1 MDKVVL
7 QSSQNLGSSG
17 VSRPYHRKKASCHS
31 FTPSSV
37 LFTVNGCT
45 VRHAPVFFTCH
56 KLCANWAGSLFRVPI
71 NAFSGCLAFCF
82 HTSSLPSLR
91 NLAWYAVLN
100 SSWPL
105 SGATRFPVMTHDDV
119 QFSGA
124 VIFRSVRARPACF
137 TGRRVSPRP
146 GIPSPES

>member
-1 MDKVVL
+1 MEKVEL
-7 QSSQNLGSSG
+7 QSSHNLGSSG
-17 VSRPYHRKKASCHS
+17 VSRPYHRKKASCNS

-124 VIFRSVRARPACF
+124 VIFRAGGHPPASE
-137 TGRRVSPRP
+137 TGGSGPPRP
-146 GIPSPES
+146 ENDGP